1 MLRLESHQDFAT
13 TMARIQGITLQGNQ
27 AWRATHQRSF
37 FNANQARFE
46 RHLHDVMGWKSSTVN
61 TDY

>member
-1 MLRLESHQDFAT
+1 MLYESNQDFAT

-27 AWRATHQRSF
+27 QYRATYYRTG
-37 FNANQARFE
+37 FNQNQADFE
-46 RHLHDVMGWKSSTVN
+46 RYLHQAMGYKASTVN